1 MASEARK
8 IADAILGILI
18 AQMSFEFSIFDPTE

>member
-8 IADAILGILI
+8 TADAVLGISI
-18 AQMSFEFSIFDPTE
+18 AQMSFKFSMFDPTE